1 MSNYLIIS
9 FNFFLAGFLW
19 FYKDKISK
27 YLNVIDIPNKRKVHK
42 QAIPLMGGFFLLVP
56 LIFNLS
62 FGMFF
67 ENQSLFIFKSS
78 FQQLLFLLL
87 LIFVFLIGFYDDK
100 FHLDP
105 QKRLIS
111 LSIIFFV
118 FISIY
123 PEYIITEIDFIYLDL
138 SLKLKYFSI
147 FFTILCFL
155 LFLNACNMI
164 DGINGFALIYFIVFF
179 LYLSV
184 KSLFSIDIINYLL
197 LFLVLCLFLNLRN
210 KIFLGDSG
218 VYILSF
224 ILTILIIN
232 FYKNNLISV
241 EEILSLMLVPGLDML
256 RLFIQRLK
264 CGKNPFTADRNH
276 LHHLIL
282 NRVKNQYY
290 TLFICL
296 IITFLPITIFN
307 YFIY

>member
-1 MSNYLIIS
+1 
-9 FNFFLAGFLW
+9 
-19 FYKDKISK
+19 
-27 YLNVIDIPNKRKVHK
+27 
-42 QAIPLMGGFFLLVP
+42 
-56 LIFNLS
+56 
-62 FGMFF
+62 
-67 ENQSLFIFKSS
+67 
-78 FQQLLFLLL
+78 
-87 LIFVFLIGFYDDK
+87 
-100 FHLDP
+100 
-105 QKRLIS
+105 
-111 LSIIFFV
+111 
-118 FISIY
+118 
-123 PEYIITEIDFIYLDL
+123 
-138 SLKLKYFSI
+138 
-147 FFTILCFL
+147 
-155 LFLNACNMI
+155 MI